1 MCRDEWECLFYIW
14 FFALMFL
21 FFNHWQSHLLSQSH
35 DNRSLNKLR
44 YIQRIQK
51 DRVSACAVGL
61 IAIHNL
67 KKGKDEKDWY
77 DTDDRPR

>member
-1 MCRDEWECLFYIW
+1 MSFLYLIFCPHV
-14 FFALMFL
+14 L

-67 KKGKDEKDWY
+67 KKGKDEKD
-77 DTDDRPR
+77 